1 MATQTLGP
9 EDRQLW
15 FRALT
20 AAITGIL
27 ASGPRLTDHPEDVIR
42 HAANIADLALASEQD
57 RRPTEGGSFR

>member
-27 ASGPRLTDHPEDVIR
+27 ASDRGLTDHPDDVIR
-42 HAANIADLALASEQD
+42 HAGKIAELALASEQD
-57 RRPTEGGSFR
+57 RRPNEGGSYR

>member
-20 AAITGIL
+20 AGITGIL
-27 ASGPRLTDHPEDVIR
+27 ASDAGLTDRPDDVLR
-42 HAANIADLALASEQD
+42 HAGKIADLALAWEQD
-57 RRPTEGGSFR
+57 RRPKEGGSFR